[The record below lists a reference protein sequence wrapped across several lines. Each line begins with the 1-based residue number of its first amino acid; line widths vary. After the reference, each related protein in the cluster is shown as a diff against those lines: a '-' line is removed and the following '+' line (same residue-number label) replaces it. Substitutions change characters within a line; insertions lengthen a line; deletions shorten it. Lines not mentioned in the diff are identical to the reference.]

1 MIYFYFRGLSPWS
14 LGSVALG
21 LWQLYIMAEEP
32 SYFAVARRRKQ
43 RQEEEKKRARIPS
56 NDKSPM
62 THLPPYRS
70 YLLEVLPPLNGT
82 LGCRPGP

>member
-21 LWQLYIMAEEP
+21 LWQLYIMAEGP

-43 RQEEEKKRARIPS
+43 RQEEEIKRARIPS

-70 YLLEVLPPLNGT
+70 YLLEVLPPLSG
-82 LGCRPGP
+82 RPGP

>member
-43 RQEEEKKRARIPS
+43 RQEEEKKKSKNPIQRQIP
-56 NDKSPM
+56 NDSP
-62 THLPPYRS
+62 S
-70 YLLEVLPPLNGT
+70 AI
-82 LGCRPGP
+82 